1 MLDQNTD
8 RMWFVIGALVVGAG
22 IILLANQ
29 FMPEVFAQVGKA
41 FNGVTKDSVDTIKDA
56 FHIDNIIS
64 ASDLKPYGIYG
75 QPQGVRLVEFD
86 EETETWTLELPVN
99 KIVWSRGLQ
108 VIETAIRVPYGARFT
123 TRYEVWVPEG
133 IDDAKVTTD
142 INNSFESKAKAGL
155 LNDNDAQDKR
165 QYGVYEDGK
174 RVFVT
179 SNPVEGLPV
188 KGGEWTTVWYSY
200 ENTSSTNTKKEAL
213 YDYSNLGTTNPTDK
227 PMIIKIRNVFGSLVN
242 EEGEFIN
249 EDGEVIE

>member
-29 FMPEVFAQVGKA
+29 FMPEVFAQVGKT

-64 ASDLKPYGIYG
+64 ASDLRTFGGPKD
-75 QPQGVRLVEFD
+75 PQEVKLIDFD

-99 KIVWSRGLQ
+99 KVIWSRGLR

-142 INNSFESKAKAGL
+142 INNSFESKARAGL

-165 QYGVYEDGK
+165 QYGVYENGK
-174 RVFVT
+174 RVLVT
-179 SNPVEGLPV
+179 TNPTEGIPT
-188 KGGEWTTVWYSY
+188 KAGEWTTVWYSY

-242 EEGEFIN
+242 EEGDFIN